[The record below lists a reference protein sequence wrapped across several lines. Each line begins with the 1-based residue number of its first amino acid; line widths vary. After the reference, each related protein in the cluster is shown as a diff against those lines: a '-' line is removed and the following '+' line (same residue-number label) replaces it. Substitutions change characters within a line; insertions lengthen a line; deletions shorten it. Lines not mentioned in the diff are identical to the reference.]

1 MQIKELSINDYHQLR
16 NDIYQ
21 KMIMLLIEDKDNN
34 FEKVDNIL
42 YEALVKNRIEI
53 VEADEMKKL
62 FETDYVIYDKAND
75 SPLQDSYGRVL
86 LFGNKLEADDDCRGN
101 EIVIPCTK
109 MPIHWQNELIN
120 QINKH

>member
-1 MQIKELSINDYHQLR
+1 MKIKELSINDYHQLR

>member
-120 QINKH
+120 QISKH

>member
-86 LFGNKLEADDDCRGN
+86 LFGNKLEADDDYRGN

>member
-109 MPIHWQNELIN
+109 MPIHCQNELIN

>member
-1 MQIKELSINDYHQLR
+1 MTTINELKQAITENKILIWNDPDYIEGGDYTINF
-16 NDIYQ
+16 
-21 KMIMLLIEDKDNN
+21 IEDIDWEI
-34 FEKVDNIL
+34 FDEDTPIL
-42 YEALVKNRIEI
+42 IQYGKRSEAEVYLNEI

-101 EIVIPCTK
+101 GK
-109 MPIHWQNELIN
+109 AN
-120 QINKH
+120 